1 MMCFITASGNKI
13 KVWSALNGDVNKIF
27 IDVAHDHITAM
38 ALDTLEKRIILGDLL
53 GNVSVH
59 NVLNGAKMK
68 QLLKH

>member
-1 MMCFITASGNKI
+1 MCFLTASGRKI
-13 KVWSALNGDVNKIF
+13 KVWSGLNGDVSKIF
-27 IDVAHDHITAM
+27 IDVAQSDVTAM
-38 ALDTLEKRIILGDLL
+38 AMDTLERRILVGDLV

>member
-1 MMCFITASGNKI
+1 MMCFLTASGNKI
-13 KVWSALNGDVNKIF
+13 KVWSGLNGDVNKIF
-27 IDVAHDHITAM
+27 IDVAHNDITAM
-38 ALDTLEKRIILGDLL
+38 ALDTLERRIVVGDLM